1 MHSLTQE
8 VDVEVEGGVDEAHAE
23 PHHAEGDD
31 LWAEGQDHSPNSQDA
46 VGYNEAGERH
56 HGCFICFH

>member
-8 VDVEVEGGVDEAHAE
+8 VNVEVEGGVDEAHAE

-31 LWAEGQDHSPNSQDA
+31 LWAEGQDHSPHSQYA
-46 VGYNEAGERH
+46 VGYYEAGKRV
-56 HGCFICFH
+56 GG